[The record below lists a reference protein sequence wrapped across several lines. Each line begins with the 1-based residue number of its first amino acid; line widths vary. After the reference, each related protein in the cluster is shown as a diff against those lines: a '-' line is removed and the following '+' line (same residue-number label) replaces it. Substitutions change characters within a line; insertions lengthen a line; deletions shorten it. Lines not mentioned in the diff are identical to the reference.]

1 MPPSD
6 IELLSRAAETTRT
19 WADSPQSC
27 AYTALQVAKSQ
38 RPVARP
44 LGY

>member
-6 IELLSRAAETTRT
+6 IELLSRAAVIARMC
-19 WADSPQSC
+19 ANSAQSC

-38 RPVARP
+38 RLVARP